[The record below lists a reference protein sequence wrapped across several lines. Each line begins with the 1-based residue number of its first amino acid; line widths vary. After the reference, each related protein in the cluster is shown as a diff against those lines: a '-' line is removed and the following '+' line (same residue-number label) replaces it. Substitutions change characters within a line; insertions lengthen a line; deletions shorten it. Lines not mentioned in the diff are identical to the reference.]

1 MNDLYNYI
9 QSIHWDQLGSML
21 LYNPKEPLLFSSG
34 LFLFIFLF
42 VTLGYY
48 ALSKKLTARLLFVT
62 LFSYYFFYKSSGFY
76 FGLLVLV
83 TLTDYYI
90 ARYLVPTIQEPSLAK
105 AEDAD
110 VSASAKSKS
119 SKPVLL
125 HSAKSKWL
133 LALSLIIDLGLL
145 AYFKYTN
152 FFLGTIATM
161 IGNNFQPWDIFLP
174 VGISFYTFK
183 SVSYVVDVYRGK
195 LQPMDH
201 LLDYAFYVSFFPTLL
216 AGPITRATD
225 FGPQI
230 RKPLCITRTMFATG
244 AYFVII
250 GLFKKCV
257 ISDYI
262 SMNFV
267 DRVFDNPTLFSGGE
281 VLLALY
287 GYCVQIYCDFSGYSD
302 MAIGVAMLLG
312 FKIPMNFDAPFK
324 ADSMSDFWRRWHIS
338 LSTWIRDY
346 VYISLGGNR
355 KGTVHMYI
363 NQMIAMIACGLWHGA
378 SLSFIVWGALHG
390 ALVCIHKFFSQVV
403 LKHDKRYH
411 PHGIRR
417 VFAVIITFH
426 LLCFTWIFFRNTNF
440 ADAWIMIKQ
449 MFTKFNPEVLPKVL
463 VSYKYV
469 FGLMAFALVTHY
481 IPDAWHKRFIG
492 VLRQGGVLL
501 CAVVLTVV
509 IYIIMQVKGSDI
521 QPFIYFQF

>member
-1 MNDLYNYI
+1 
-9 QSIHWDQLGSML
+9 
-21 LYNPKEPLLFSSG
+21 
-34 LFLFIFLF
+34 
-42 VTLGYY
+42 
-48 ALSKKLTARLLFVT
+48 
-62 LFSYYFFYKSSGFY
+62 
-76 FGLLVLV
+76 
-83 TLTDYYI
+83 
-90 ARYLVPTIQEPSLAK
+90 
-105 AEDAD
+105 
-110 VSASAKSKS
+110 
-119 SKPVLL
+119 
-125 HSAKSKWL
+125 
-133 LALSLIIDLGLL
+133 
-145 AYFKYTN
+145 
-152 FFLGTIATM
+152 
-161 IGNNFQPWDIFLP
+161 
-174 VGISFYTFK
+174 
-183 SVSYVVDVYRGK
+183 
-195 LQPMDH
+195 
-201 LLDYAFYVSFFPTLL
+201 
-216 AGPITRATD
+216 
-225 FGPQI
+225 
-230 RKPLCITRTMFATG
+230 MFATG

-287 GYCVQIYCDFSGYSD
+287 GYCIQIYCDFSGYSD
-302 MAIGVAMLLG
+302 MAIGIAMLLG

-390 ALVCIHKFFSQVV
+390 ALVCVHKFFSQVV

-417 VFAVIITFH
+417 VFAVFLTFH

-469 FGLMAFALVTHY
+469 FGLMAFALLTHY